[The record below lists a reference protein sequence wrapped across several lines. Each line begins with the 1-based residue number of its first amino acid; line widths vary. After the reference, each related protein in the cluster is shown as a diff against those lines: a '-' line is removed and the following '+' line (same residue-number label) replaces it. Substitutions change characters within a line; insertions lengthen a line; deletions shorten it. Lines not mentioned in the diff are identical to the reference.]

1 MFNKN
6 IGFDMLTDSSM
17 PRKVGV
23 WDLSKKGTDFPTE
36 NKTKTVSS
44 KSSRMESWDLK
55 TSTLKYV
62 MARNERF
69 HQNRKV

>member
-23 WDLSKKGTDFPTE
+23 WDLSKKKEQIFQL
-36 NKTKTVSS
+36 KTKPKQSQ
-44 KSSRMESWDLK
+44 
-55 TSTLKYV
+55 
-62 MARNERF
+62 A
-69 HQNRKV
+69 KVQGWKVGI